1 MLKNEWGEIVETMLP
16 QLLEIFTQS
25 KYTAKFTATE
35 ESKSDKE
42 LFKREIIKAKEQG
55 QAGMDMYIKRWNEVL
70 ELEMIEEIPEKFTQM
85 PEECLHWIRKVGQEL
100 AKAEA
105 LRCYEEENRKTV
117 LAALKLSQNVKSDA
131 ASETKARASD
141 EWQQYLSE
149 YQEVILQ
156 ERQLRHAMNWLHNKL
171 LAWQTKSANERREFK
186 SYGN

>member
-1 MLKNEWGEIVETMLP
+1 MTDRNI
-16 QLLEIFTQS
+16 
-25 KYTAKFTATE
+25 
-35 ESKSDKE
+35 
-42 LFKREIIKAKEQG
+42 RIKAKEQG

-85 PEECLHWIRKVGQEL
+85 PEECLHWTRKVGQEL